1 MMSWHREPTLE
12 EILADPITKAVMRA
26 DSVDLEELETLLRKL
41 AVRSRAARKAGKE
54 RTAEVFQ

>member
-26 DSVDLEELETLLRKL
+26 DSVDLKELETLLRTL
-41 AVRSRAARKAGKE
+41 AARSRAARNAGKE